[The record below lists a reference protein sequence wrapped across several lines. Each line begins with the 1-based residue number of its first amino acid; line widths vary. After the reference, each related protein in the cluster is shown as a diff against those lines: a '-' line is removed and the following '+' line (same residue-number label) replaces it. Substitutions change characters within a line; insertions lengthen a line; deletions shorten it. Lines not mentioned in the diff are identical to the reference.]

1 MMKYLALTVLLTV
14 SALASSRIENKFE
27 CIDNKLFVKTI
38 VYEETQYGTHV
49 VSASLVQILSQ
60 WGSSLAV
67 TDCKTHEVKLK

>member
-1 MMKYLALTVLLTV
+1 MKYLALAVLLTASV
-14 SALASSRIENKFE
+14 SASSRIENKFE

-38 VYEETQYGTHV
+38 VYEETKYGTHV

-67 TDCKTHEVKLK
+67 TNCKTHEVKLK